1 MDELFL
7 ISFLFYYR
15 QLAHISRSTRG
26 VVLLLCD
33 LAAARKIM
41 SEAQRSNMV
50 GGHFIWL
57 WTDTS
62 SSTEFFDTSQTQIDE
77 NFDDKSKYD
86 ENGLVKEATHEVID
100 SVYHHLDDVIDRKMD
115 FEDFDP
121 TYRRNKS
128 PKMKVNNNQ
137 FGHIIGLNEKSSK
150 NDDEF
155 SDKLYKSDNFKRK
168 RDVSS
173 DLNKPISY
181 NNDENSFT
189 NSKFRETNKR
199 KSIKLAETGKG
210 ANLEIGDVDRFQN
223 PYDVYKFKEREEL
236 AKRRD
241 HKERRKKVEYETDQ
255 SEEMIDEPVDRQDDH
270 HEPIPQYDIRDD
282 ETDSKLK
289 RTVIA
294 NVTHVFFHHFKD
306 FPVGLLALRP
316 VRMNVDRHFIRS
328 TIRLFA
334 STWAR
339 VETEPFVEKNKE
351 KFRNNK
357 NLGRD
362 DQNSNQ
368 NRRKFKR
375 SYDNPVNNSLNFNQ
389 SDLNN
394 NLVNNRNHSVHNQN
408 ISGLNLTNTNLN
420 EKSNNLDNLTNFHD
434 YNFKSITSKRQNT
447 WWSVRESTWK
457 SRGQDRSRKGAP
469 QYRGGCFGTTSRSD
483 IRRAEH
489 FAK

>member
-1 MDELFL
+1 
-7 ISFLFYYR
+7 
-15 QLAHISRSTRG
+15 
-26 VVLLLCD
+26 
-33 LAAARKIM
+33 M

-62 SSTEFFDTSQTQIDE
+62 SSTEFFDVSEHAQQQIDE
-77 NFDDKSKYD
+77 NFDDKKKYN
-86 ENGLVKEATHEVID
+86 ENGSQKENINHETVD
-100 SVYHHLDDVIDRKMD
+100 SVYHHLDDVIDRKID

-128 PKMKVNNNQ
+128 PKMKINNNQ

-150 NDDEF
+150 TDDDF

-181 NNDENSFT
+181 NSNENSFT
-189 NSKFRETNKR
+189 NSKSHETIKR
-199 KSIKLAETGKG
+199 KPLTINDKVDKSAA
-210 ANLEIGDVDRFQN
+210 ANLEIGDVDRFHN

-241 HKERRKKVEYETDQ
+241 HKERRKKIELESEQ
-255 SEEMIDEPVDRQDDH
+255 SIEEIIDESDDRQDDH
-270 HEPIPQYDIRDD
+270 SQYDNRDD
-282 ETDSKLK
+282 DIDSKLK

-294 NVTHVFFHHFKD
+294 NVSHVFFHHFKD

-334 STWAR
+334 STWAQ
-339 VETEPFVEKNKE
+339 VETEPFIEKNKE
-351 KFRNNK
+351 KFRNSK
-357 NLGRD
+357 NWSRD
-362 DQNSNQ
+362 EQNPNQNQ
-368 NRRKFKR
+368 NRRKYKR
-375 SYDNPVNNSLNFNQ
+375 SYDNSVNNSLKFNQ

-420 EKSNNLDNLTNFHD
+420 EKSNNLDNLTNFQD

-457 SRGQDRSRKGAP
+457 SRGQDRNRKGAP
-469 QYRGGCFGTTSRSD
+469 QYRGGCFGTTSKAD

>member
-1 MDELFL
+1 
-7 ISFLFYYR
+7 
-15 QLAHISRSTRG
+15 
-26 VVLLLCD
+26 
-33 LAAARKIM
+33 M

-62 SSTEFFDTSQTQIDE
+62 SSTEFFDVSQTQTDE
-77 NFDDKSKYD
+77 NFDDKTKYD
-86 ENGLVKEATHEVID
+86 ENISLKENTHEIVD
-100 SVYHHLDDVIDRKMD
+100 SVYHHLDDVIDRKME
-115 FEDFDP
+115 FEDYDP
-121 TYRRNKS
+121 NYRRNKS
-128 PKMKVNNNQ
+128 PKMKINNNQ

-150 NDDEF
+150 NEDEF

-173 DLNKPISY
+173 DLNKPVSY
-181 NNDENSFT
+181 SNNENSFT
-189 NSKFRETNKR
+189 NSKSRETNKR
-199 KSIKLAETGKG
+199 KSLKFAEEVKTGKG

-241 HKERRKKVEYETDQ
+241 HKERRKKIEDVSEQ
-255 SEEMIDEPVDRQDDH
+255 SEEIIDEPDDRQDDH
-270 HEPIPQYDIRDD
+270 HDPLPQYDSHDD
-282 ETDSKLK
+282 EIDSKLK
-289 RTVIA
+289 RTAIA
-294 NVTHVFFHHFKD
+294 NVSHVFFHHFKD

-316 VRMNVDRHFIRS
+316 VRMNIDRHFIRS

-339 VETEPFVEKNKE
+339 VETEPFIDKNKE
-351 KFRNNK
+351 KIRNNK
-357 NLGRD
+357 NLN
-362 DQNSNQ
+362 QNQ

-408 ISGLNLTNTNLN
+408 ISGLNLTNTNLK
-420 EKSNNLDNLTNFHD
+420 EKSNNLDNLTNFQD

-457 SRGQDRSRKGAP
+457 SRGQDRNRKGAP
-469 QYRGGCFGTTSRSD
+469 QYRGGCFGTTSRAD
-483 IRRAEH
+483 IRRAEN